1 VKTKPPKPLQQN
13 TTHSI
18 LNTFDPPLF
27 FASRLGCSSRMAEIL
42 LRWFGAEEMLL
53 NCVCSPEQK
62 ACPFEVLVSF
72 LNQGHLFLSGKREM
86 FLKARLS
93 IKSIGC
99 HGYHLPH
106 RTALCVQLCDF
117 LYSQVHQSYP
127 RYPINTVGYIVLYY
141 NRLTVLFTQII
152 HKNKWTQKINF

>member
-1 VKTKPPKPLQQN
+1 MLLKDDMD
-13 TTHSI
+13 TTEVV
-18 LNTFDPPLF
+18 
-27 FASRLGCSSRMAEIL
+27 RCQ
-42 LRWFGAEEMLL
+42 EMPL

-62 ACPFEVLVSF
+62 ACPFEVLVVSF

-106 RTALCVQLCDF
+106 RTALRVQLCDF
-117 LYSQVHQSYP
+117 LYSKVQHCQ
-127 RYPINTVGYIVLYY
+127 
-141 NRLTVLFTQII
+141 
-152 HKNKWTQKINF
+152 KNDFFCCLSRSSLWGRQ

>member
-1 VKTKPPKPLQQN
+1 MKTKRLQPLQQN
-13 TTHSI
+13 TKRPTS
-18 LNTFDPPLF
+18 F
-27 FASRLGCSSRMAEIL
+27 FNPSWPRCSSRMTWIL
-42 LRWFGAEEMLL
+42 LRYFGAGEMPL

-62 ACPFEVLVSF
+62 ACPFGVLVVSF

-117 LYSQVHQSYP
+117 LYSKVQYCQKTNYFFCCLSQSSLWG
-127 RYPINTVGYIVLYY
+127 R
-141 NRLTVLFTQII
+141 Q
-152 HKNKWTQKINF
+152 

>member
-1 VKTKPPKPLQQN
+1 MKKQTAAAPAAGIQN
-13 TTHSI
+13 V
-18 LNTFDPPLF
+18 
-27 FASRLGCSSRMAEIL
+27 RLLSGVQAARDVAEDDMDTIQVV
-42 LRWFGAEEMLL
+42 RCQEMPL

-62 ACPFEVLVSF
+62 ACTFEVLVVSF

-106 RTALCVQLCDF
+106 RTALRVQQCDF
-117 LYSQVHQSYP
+117 LYSKVQHCQKKKKTFSVVYLEVHY
-127 RYPINTVGYIVLYY
+127 GEGD
-141 NRLTVLFTQII
+141 
-152 HKNKWTQKINF
+152 K